1 MKIKLNTHICLPL
14 FILSLL
20 YACLKETNKN
30 IDDRKVLFNDNW
42 DFHLVDTL
50 ANDSVKYEPR
60 NLNLP
65 HDWSIEGKFDEKHPA
80 TYNGGA
86 LPGGT
91 GIYTKSFVL
100 DDKDRDK
107 NFYIHFDGV
116 YMNSEVWINDQYL
129 GKRPNGYIGFR
140 YNLTPY
146 LLFNS
151 KENVIKVKVDNSKQ
165 PNSRWY
171 SGSGIYRNVW
181 LIKTDKLHI
190 DKWGIFVTTPTV
202 SKDSAIIKVETSLV
216 NDYKTTQPAS
226 IKTIVT
232 YNNEHIKE
240 NVHDVLIEPNENFT
254 FS

>member
-1 MKIKLNTHICLPL
+1 
-14 FILSLL
+14 
-20 YACLKETNKN
+20 
-30 IDDRKVLFNDNW
+30 
-42 DFHLVDTL
+42 
-50 ANDSVKYEPR
+50 
-60 NLNLP
+60 
-65 HDWSIEGKFDEKHPA
+65 
-80 TYNGGA
+80 
-86 LPGGT
+86 
-91 GIYTKSFVL
+91 
-100 DDKDRDK
+100 
-107 NFYIHFDGV
+107 
-116 YMNSEVWINDQYL
+116 
-129 GKRPNGYIGFR
+129 
-140 YNLTPY
+140 
-146 LLFNS
+146 
-151 KENVIKVKVDNSKQ
+151 SKQ

-254 FS
+254 FSESLKIENPHLWSVNTPQLYTLISEV